1 MQRYA
6 AIFVSVAMM
15 TVAFAGAASADQT
28 TEDREQ
34 IEELLEMRDR
44 YDGNVDWENVE
55 TVSHD
60 FTVPAGSTYAFT
72 IDWATGDTEVEVLS
86 VPLILGTGVG
96 PNAGCISQA
105 GGDTP
110 WAQPEVGIE
119 DCGSYTSISSSVS
132 STTLICVTDGDGCS
146 ADGLNFDFFD
156 FGLFFV
162 SCDGLA
168 LEHADWAGSGA
179 QVGQTCEATQSGQS
193 PADWDEYDSICGSAF
208 GASAG
213 LTACLHSAGSAA
225 PAPPAP

>member
-15 TVAFAGAASADQT
+15 TVAFAGAASADTT

-72 IDWATGDTEVEVLS
+72 IDWATGDTEVEVLT
-86 VPLILGTGVG
+86 VPMGT
-96 PNAGCISQA
+96 PSAEDAGCISQA

-110 WAQPEVGIE
+110 WAQPTVAVG
-119 DCGSYTSISSSVS
+119 DCGYTAIQGSLS
-132 STTLICVTDGDGCS
+132 STTVVCATDADGCFT
-146 ADGLNFDFFD
+146 DGLNFDFFD
-156 FGLFFV
+156 FGFFFV
-162 SCDGLA
+162 SCDGVA
-168 LEHADWAGSGA
+168 VDQADWTSGGA
-179 QVGQTCEATQSGQS
+179 LAVGQSCSSSMFGQ
-193 PADWDEYDSICGSAF
+193 PPTGWDNYDSICGSAF

-213 LTACLHSAGSAA
+213 LTGCLHSA
-225 PAPPAP
+225 